1 MDAARCRRVFW
12 KRVAQ
17 RFVTDFS
24 ISLFIPS
31 FSALHLYCDYFQLFS
46 RCVYFFFFF
55 HNFFDICYF
64 QKAQRR
70 GKKTENRGSV
80 RSFFSVFAWQSLL
93 NVECGSE
100 WWLWKVSGRI
110 LLFNGKWSRRPEQ
123 HFEITHSTLHQR
135 FCRKVD
141 SCRGRNSF
149 LRNAHTICDSLSKM
163 WVTKP
168 REIRNT
174 TSTAFECALGAVLRD
189 FRSCYRDLSLIEGNL
204 VPDWAEQKV
213 RVRRVTWRCIN
224 NNISTESNQAE
235 IRRTRTGGRRQEKKD
250 AARSFVG

>member
-17 RFVTDFS
+17 RFVTDFY

-46 RCVYFFFFF
+46 RCVYCSSSSITFLIFVTFRKRKEEKNWKSGIGPEFLL
-55 HNFFDICYF
+55 
-64 QKAQRR
+64 
-70 GKKTENRGSV
+70 
-80 RSFFSVFAWQSLL
+80 SVFAWQSLL

-149 LRNAHTICDSLSKM
+149 LRNAHTICDSSSKM